1 MQNGWTEST
10 EETSPLDARASE
22 LLHGHPAIQG
32 GTKCPPNSR
41 RQAPEQT
48 AEDNVTAGRTQ
59 KPYKGRPKDDEGAPR
74 TKGATHRKS
83 LEERIWGAFLDSPRP
98 RPPEKELQEALAFLK
113 KIDRSLTKKFNV
125 VHAVDVCG
133 GHGLV
138 AMLLLIM
145 GKAKKCYVLDLHFPP
160 SAACLLQA
168 FAAAGLLRDPA
179 DVLWVKGDVV
189 DTLPQVLDSLSAL
202 TVTREQRKGG
212 VEYGVADGDPNDG
225 VGVGTER
232 NVGDD
237 EGATRE
243 ISGASA
249 SVASKAT
256 VANVK
261 PAVNAVVGIHACNYL
276 TDVILDAAVDASVP
290 VALMPCCHADRTAG
304 AMKQAAAVVG
314 ISLASVVD
322 IARMGSLM
330 ERGFACHMF
339 SIPPTI
345 TPVNRI
351 LLCTPPS
358 LRPASMLHAQ
368 KIAETG
374 TSLGGAA
381 DKTIPRCA
389 GAAERFTEKQHE
401 ALLRQS
407 SKMLHQWPRCDRQEV
422 QEDDKAATAGVAQ
435 GRGGNT
441 RSRRFTQEEHR
452 AVIKRALALQR
463 GGRKCDEDVH
473 CTLGSAPST

>member
-1 MQNGWTEST
+1 VENGWTGST
-10 EETSPLDARASE
+10 AETSSLEVRANE
-22 LLHGHPAIQG
+22 LVHGHLATQG
-32 GTKCPPNSR
+32 GNKRPPNTR
-41 RQAPEQT
+41 RQAPKQA
-48 AEDNVTAGRTQ
+48 AEGYITAGRTQ

-74 TKGATHRKS
+74 AKGATHRKS

-113 KIDRSLTKKFNV
+113 KIDRSLTKKYNV

-145 GKAKKCYVLDLHFPP
+145 GKAKKCYVLDLQFPP
-160 SAACLLQA
+160 SAACLLKA
-168 FAAAGLLRDPA
+168 FTAAGLLRDPA
-179 DVLWVKGDVV
+179 DVVWVKGDVV
-189 DTLPQVLDSLSAL
+189 DTLPQVLDSLSTL
-202 TVTREQRKGG
+202 TVTREQRKCG
-212 VEYGVADGDPNDG
+212 VECGVADGDPSDG
-225 VGVGTER
+225 VGVRTEGI
-232 NVGDD
+232 VGDD
-237 EGATRE
+237 EGATRD

-249 SVASKAT
+249 SVASRAN

-276 TDVILDAAVDASVP
+276 TDVILDAAVDAAVP

-339 SIPPTI
+339 SIPSTI

-358 LRPASMLHAQ
+358 LRSASMLYAQ
-368 KIAETG
+368 KIAESG

-381 DKTIPRCA
+381 DKTIPGT

-441 RSRRFTQEEHR
+441 RSRRFGEEEHR
-452 AVIKRALALQR
+452 VVIQRALALQR
-463 GGRKCDEDVH
+463 GGRKCDEDVDG
-473 CTLGSAPST
+473 TLGSAPST